1 VSVSYWFGPKDRH
14 LMHAVSDELAKSVDL
29 GMFSIIAKGLLWIL
43 EFFHKY
49 VGNWGLAI
57 IMLTIVIKII
67 FWPLTAKSYS
77 SMEKMKRLAPM
88 MQKIKEKH
96 KDDKEAM
103 NREVMALYKTYG
115 VNPASGCLPLL
126 VQMPVFFGLYQ
137 ALLTSI
143 ELRHASFIPTLPFTD
158 LPWLADLSAK
168 DPFYITPLV
177 MGVTMFLQQRLSPP
191 AADPTQQKIMMFLP
205 IIFTFLFLAFPAGLV
220 VYWLVNNVISI
231 GQQWW
236 MLNRGKKSAKAS

>member
-1 VSVSYWFGPKDRH
+1 
-14 LMHAVSDELAKSVDL
+14 
-29 GMFSIIAKGLLWIL
+29 MFSIIAKGLLWIL

-205 IIFTFLFLAFPAGLV
+205 IIFTFLFLAFPSGLV

-236 MLNRGKKSAKAS
+236 MLNRGKKSAKAA

>member
-1 VSVSYWFGPKDRH
+1 
-14 LMHAVSDELAKSVDL
+14 MHAVSDELAKSVDL

-96 KDDKEAM
+96 K
-103 NREVMALYKTYG
+103 
-115 VNPASGCLPLL
+115 
-126 VQMPVFFGLYQ
+126 
-137 ALLTSI
+137 
-143 ELRHASFIPTLPFTD
+143 ELKQLMENQN
-158 LPWLADLSAK
+158 K
-168 DPFYITPLV
+168 
-177 MGVTMFLQQRLSPP
+177 
-191 AADPTQQKIMMFLP
+191 
-205 IIFTFLFLAFPAGLV
+205 
-220 VYWLVNNVISI
+220 N
-231 GQQWW
+231 
-236 MLNRGKKSAKAS
+236 